1 MNLASRIIRNSFFL
15 TLTTISDRLAELVLF
30 FLMARSLGPSFVGD
44 YKTIVVYL
52 TIFQNLGHYGLTQLV
67 MRRVATTADR
77 QEISALLMNYGFAG
91 LAIGLGL
98 LVIMNASATLIAY
111 PPHITLG
118 IYLVSLA
125 LLPSV
130 WRRVAEAVIS
140 GMESMQYISLVSL
153 AGAAFRVAL
162 TVLLLW
168 RGGGITAIL
177 VVLVITQ
184 WVTIPAYLYV
194 INRFLAPVR
203 FRPQLAYV
211 TEMAREVGTFLLM
224 GVLLVGVGTQLD
236 IVMIRKLTD
245 AEQAGLYT
253 AASTLVQTVFLIRP
267 ALLNSV
273 FPNMASLFATAPDRF
288 RALTIELL
296 RLLTIVLLP
305 LPFAALLLAKPLM
318 PLLLGES
325 FAESARVLQIQSW
338 IILPSFAY
346 ATLSR
351 VLVAC
356 NQERRN
362 IQIAAVGM
370 VANVALNLILIP
382 WYGAAGASLASVAS
396 MLLATAITVVLVHR
410 RVLTLPFGEVLGKP
424 LLCTLAACA
433 VACPLRNLTLWLLLP
448 LLAAVYGFAL
458 LATRAIPPAA
468 LALAR
473 QFARRLA
480 GGRGAAASEAAPPER
495 P

>member
-1 MNLASRIIRNSFFL
+1 MRLLTRIIKNSFFL
-15 TLTTISDRLAELVLF
+15 TLTTISDRLAEMVLF

-44 YKTIVVYL
+44 YKTVVVYL
-52 TIFQNLGHYGLTQLV
+52 TIFQNLAHYGLTQLV
-67 MRRVATTADR
+67 MRRVATVADK
-77 QEISALLMNYGFAG
+77 QEVGVLLMNYGFAG

-98 LVIMNASATLIAY
+98 LVIMNASATLVAY
-111 PPHITLG
+111 PQHITLG

-153 AGAAFRVAL
+153 LGAAFRVAL

-168 RGGGITAIL
+168 RGGGITSIL
-177 VVLVITQ
+177 IVLVLTQ
-184 WVTIPAYLYV
+184 WLIVPAYLYV

-203 FRPQLAYV
+203 FRPRLSYV

-236 IVMIRKLTD
+236 VVMIRKMTD

-253 AASTLVQTVFLIRP
+253 AASTLVQVVFLIRP

-273 FPNMASLFATAPDRF
+273 FPNLASLYESAPAQF
-288 RALTIELL
+288 RALTVELL
-296 RLLTIVLLP
+296 RALAIVLLP
-305 LPFAALLLAKPLM
+305 LPFAALLLARPLM

-325 FAESARVLQIQSW
+325 FAQAGAVLQVQSW
-338 IILPSFAY
+338 IILPSFFY

-356 NQERRN
+356 KLEKRN
-362 IQIAAVGM
+362 IQIAAIGM
-370 VANVALNLILIP
+370 AANIALNLLLIP
-382 WYGAAGASLASVAS
+382 RYGAAGASLSSVLS
-396 MLLATAITVVLVHR
+396 MVLATAVTLALVHR
-410 RVLTLPFGEVLGKP
+410 RVMAVPFGEVLGKP
-424 LLCTLAACA
+424 LLCTLLTCL
-433 VACPLRNLTLWLLLP
+433 VAYPLREVTLWLLLP
-448 LLAAVYGFAL
+448 LLAAVYLAASL
-458 LATRAIPPAA
+458 LTRAIPPAA
-468 LALAR
+468 LDLAR
-473 QFARRLA
+473 HLA
-480 GGRGAAASEAAPPER
+480 GRWAGRRGVTPQEQP
-495 P
+495 